1 MVESNEAQDVVI
13 TEREVEARVKWFNP
27 LKGFGFVQTA
37 ANAPDA
43 FLHVSVLQ
51 QLGRT
56 DAAEGAKV
64 VCDLGQGRKGLQ
76 VVAIYDMEA
85 PEPSATNGMGEDG
98 DQADE
103 ELSQPFTGRVK
114 FFNADKGFGFVVPD
128 SGGPDVFVSARVLH
142 QSGLRGLEPERTVRL
157 RARMGP
163 KGPMAES
170 VELV

>member
-1 MVESNEAQDVVI
+1 MMEGIEAQEIVI

-51 QLGRT
+51 QLGQT
-56 DAAEGAKV
+56 DVAEGATV
-64 VCDLGQGRKGLQ
+64 VCDLGRGRKGLQ
-76 VVAIYDMEA
+76 VVAVHHLEA
-85 PEPSATNGMGEDG
+85 PEPGEG
-98 DQADE
+98 GEEGAESEE

-128 SGGPDVFVSARVLH
+128 NGGPDVFVSARVLH
-142 QSGLRGLEPERTVRL
+142 QSGLRGLEPESNVRL

-170 VELV
+170 LEIA